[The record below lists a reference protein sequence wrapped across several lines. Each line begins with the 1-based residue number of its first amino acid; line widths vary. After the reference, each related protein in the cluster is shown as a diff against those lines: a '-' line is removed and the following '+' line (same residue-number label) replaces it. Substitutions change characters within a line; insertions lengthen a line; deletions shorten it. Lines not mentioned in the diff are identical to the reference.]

1 MIEGITKF
9 VENLKSNLRLLTYG
23 EEATKQSIILPLL
36 NLLGWNVFNIEEV
49 SPEFSVENGRVDY
62 SLRLNNTNEVFIEVK
77 KTSEDLDKIQYQEQ
91 LLNYSFRHG
100 VELAILTNGLT
111 WWFYLPKEKGDWKAR
126 KFYSIDITQQQS
138 ADVAKRF
145 VDLISKS
152 NVQLGKALQN
162 AKTLYEEKLKK
173 KIFEKTLPESWNK
186 IISEPESL
194 LLELLA
200 ETTEKLCGFKP
211 NIEEVVRFIEQHQSH
226 FTIGSITHQPTIPPL
241 VTRRPTQPF
250 SRSKPEKGQQKMA
263 LTNDT
268 FIINKANEILR
279 NTAEWLIKSGKLKAT
294 NYPIQL
300 PGSDRYIINNQP
312 VHRNGRPF
320 DNKTHLSN
328 GLWLFTNFSS
338 SHCELYSRRLLE
350 YFGVPSDTLIIE

>member
-138 ADVAKRF
+138 ADVARRF

-200 ETTEKLCGFKP
+200 GETTEKLCGFKP
-211 NIEEVVRFIEQHQSH
+211 NI
-226 FTIGSITHQPTIPPL
+226 
-241 VTRRPTQPF
+241 RR
-250 SRSKPEKGQQKMA
+250 S
-263 LTNDT
+263 
-268 FIINKANEILR
+268 
-279 NTAEWLIKSGKLKAT
+279 
-294 NYPIQL
+294 
-300 PGSDRYIINNQP
+300 
-312 VHRNGRPF
+312 
-320 DNKTHLSN
+320 
-328 GLWLFTNFSS
+328 
-338 SHCELYSRRLLE
+338 C
-350 YFGVPSDTLIIE
+350 

>member
-1 MIEGITKF
+1 MLEEITKF

-77 KTSEDLDKIQYQEQ
+77 KASEDLDKIQYQEQ

-111 WWFYLPKEKGDWKAR
+111 WWFYIPKEKGDWRAR

-138 ADVAKRF
+138 VDIAQKF

-152 NVQLGKALQN
+152 NVQMGKALQN
-162 AKTLYEEKLKK
+162 AKTLYEEKVKK
-173 KIFEKTLPESWNK
+173 KIFEKTLTESWNK
-186 IISEPESL
+186 IISDPESL
-194 LLELLA
+194 LLDLLA

-211 NIEEVVRFIEQHQSH
+211 DIDEVFRFIERYQNQLTIRS
-226 FTIGSITHQPTIPPL
+226 FTPEQTLPLPAQPTTPI
-241 VTRRPTQPF
+241 QPYH
-250 SRSKPEKGQQKMA
+250 RKMKLMDETFFINNA
-263 LTNDT
+263 ND
-268 FIINKANEILR
+268 ILK
-279 NTAEWLIKSGKLKAT
+279 NTAEWLIKIGRLKPT
-294 NYPIQL
+294 DYPVQL
-300 PGSDRYIINNQP
+300 PGSERYIIHNQP
-312 VHRNGRPF
+312 VHKSGRPF
-320 DNKTHLSN
+320 DAKAKLSN
-328 GLWLFTNFSS
+328 GLYLLTNFSTP
-338 SHCELYSRRLLE
+338 HCELYSRKLLE